1 MLLIKKNNIH
11 TSPDDPGRLDK
22 ISQKTCYRCGGLMED
37 TFCISPDEGTADFQV
52 PAMKCL
58 QCGDIVD
65 PVILKNRFCIDLP
78 DPRPPKKVRYAPM
91 QSIGRF

>member
-1 MLLIKKNNIH
+1 MLLLNKNTIQA
-11 TSPDDPGRLDK
+11 SPDETERLAS
-22 ISQKTCYRCGGLMED
+22 ISHNTCYRCGGLLVK

-78 DPRPPKKVRYAPM
+78 NPRPPKKVRYAPV
-91 QSIGRF
+91 QAISNF